1 MSIAALLGIWAW
13 GLCGYGLGWGWA
25 WGEGVGAGG
34 LELYNS
40 KMQQSP
46 EQVRVTLTEIARVRS
61 GFGICIY
68 IPYIYL
74 LNFHKL
80 YIYTDVHAY
89 IHLCI

>member
-13 GLCGYGLGWGWA
+13 VICGYGLGWGWA

-46 EQVRVTLTEIARVRS
+46 EQVRVTLTEIARVW
-61 GFGICIY
+61 
-68 IPYIYL
+68 YIYVCIN
-74 LNFHKL
+74 NFSK
-80 YIYTDVHAY
+80 ISM
-89 IHLCI
+89 